1 MSFSKTF
8 IQEKL
13 IGTPGQIVSFDTDN
27 NAVVTDLSSVSGKSV
42 ILNVT
47 APDNVSRV
55 VVSNGVYSY
64 EYNFRYLDYDSSD
77 SDDFV
82 TSDEEE
88 FYVQDD
94 NVHTF
99 YLPMLGDWAVAAVK
113 GGISTTT
120 SIYVDHVGTYNV
132 SLSYFNAYIPVTYP
146 IGATCTCSNGIDIYY
161 ADNTDGSYTFTVD
174 RASDWTINVYNPEI
188 SKTATQ
194 VVSVTTDGETVT
206 PPGQDAWNVTY
217 LKADLNENDWPTIRY
232 TVSTGE
238 ADNIWNVGDIKEI
251 SLNGTFGNTTYSDF
265 KVYAQII
272 EFNHNTAIE
281 SESKPTITFQ
291 LGVLKNP
298 NASNVPVNVAFTET
312 TYGTTS
318 GSFVVNSTADNTT
331 GWTNSELRSLLNTSF
346 IECLPQE
353 LVEMLM
359 EVTKYTSTSDSIV
372 STTDKIFIPSNIE
385 INGTIISSNQLQ
397 YSYYQSNSKIRYEDV
412 ALTTACNWWLRTPYL
427 TNNNATDFY
436 TIAADGTIS
445 NANANYSYG
454 IAPMFVIGG

>member
-13 IGTPGQIVSFDTDN
+13 IGTPGQIVSFDADN
-27 NAVVTDLSSVSGKSV
+27 NAIVTDLTSVSGKSV

-55 VVSNGVYSY
+55 IVSNGVYSY

-77 SDDFV
+77 SDNFV
-82 TSDEEE
+82 TSEEDE

-146 IGATCTCSNGIDIYY
+146 IGAICTCSNGIDIYY
-161 ADNTDGSYTFTVD
+161 ADNTDGSYTFTVN

-194 VVSVTTDGETVT
+194 VVSVTRDGETLAAV
-206 PPGQDAWNVTY
+206 NVTY
-217 LKADLNENDWPTIRY
+217 LKDNLDENDWPTIRY
-232 TVSTGE
+232 TISTGE
-238 ADNIWNVGDIKEI
+238 ADDIWHVGDVKKVT
-251 SLNGTFGNTTYSDF
+251 LNGTFGSTAYSNYEI
-265 KVYAQII
+265 YAQLV

-281 SESKPTITFQ
+281 SASKPTATFQ
-291 LGVLKNP
+291 LGMLKNP
-298 NASNVPVNVAFTET
+298 NADNAPVNVALIESD
-312 TYGTTS
+312 YGTTS
-318 GSFVVNSTADNTT
+318 GDFVINSTADNTT
-331 GWTNSELRSLLNTSF
+331 GWADSALRTLLNSTEGSTL
-346 IECLPQE
+346 INCLPQE

-359 EVTKYTSTSDSIV
+359 EVNKYTAGSESIV
-372 STTDKIFIPSNIE
+372 STRDKLFIPSEIE
-385 INGTIISSNQLQ
+385 INGTASVGSNQLQ
-397 YSYYQSNSKIRYEDV
+397 YSYYASNSKVRYENT

-427 TNNNATDFY
+427 TGSNTTDFC
-436 TIAADGTIS
+436 TIS
-445 NANANYSYG
+445 TSGTVSHENANYSYG